1 MFGSLIRYVP
11 KNFMAKKLY
20 NHFTAGETI
29 KTLENKIEH
38 LNKSNLLAIP
48 DLIKEKTENPNEI
61 DKIVQEYKDLAE
73 SKKFKFVAVKLS
85 SFDFDYV
92 KINNVIEHMISKNK
106 TVMIDAEEVD
116 VQDKINDM
124 TNCFLLRYNKN
135 KINIYKTYQMYREDS
150 LDRMKKDISTHPFLG
165 IKLVRGAYHSKD
177 YNTLKLYIKKD
188 ETDRDYEKAMDI
200 ISEQIKSNSSKNQ
213 LNSFICTH
221 NQKNISQIIEK
232 SNNFPMLKD
241 NLFHASLYGF
251 IQNDT
256 QRLIDSKISTYKYL
270 PYGQVNDSIP
280 YLMRRLEENPKII
293 KYLFT

>member
-1 MFGSLIRYVP
+1 
-11 KNFMAKKLY
+11 MAKKLY